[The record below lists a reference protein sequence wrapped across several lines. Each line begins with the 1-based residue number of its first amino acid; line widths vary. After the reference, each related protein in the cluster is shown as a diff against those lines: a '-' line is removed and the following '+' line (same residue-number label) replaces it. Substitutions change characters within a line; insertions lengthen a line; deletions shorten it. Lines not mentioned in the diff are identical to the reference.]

1 MPYPTALIL
10 ASASA
15 ARQSLLRGA
24 SVAFSA
30 QASGVDEA
38 VVKAAGGPPA
48 VLALELARR
57 KAAAVSAANPG
68 ALVIGADQVLVCG
81 PKIFNKPVDL
91 ADAAG
96 QLRDLRGR
104 THHLVT
110 AVCLVQDG
118 AVLWDHVAEPRL
130 TMRAVS
136 DDYLD
141 QYLRAEG
148 ETLLSLPG
156 AYRLEGLGITLFDT
170 IEGDFFTILGLPL
183 LPLLGALRE
192 AGAVPA

>member
-1 MPYPTALIL
+1 
-10 ASASA
+10 
-15 ARQSLLRGA
+15 
-24 SVAFSA
+24 
-30 QASGVDEA
+30 
-38 VVKAAGGPPA
+38 
-48 VLALELARR
+48 
-57 KAAAVSAANPG
+57 
-68 ALVIGADQVLVCG
+68 
-81 PKIFNKPVDL
+81 
-91 ADAAG
+91 
-96 QLRDLRGR
+96 
-104 THHLVT
+104 
-110 AVCLVQDG
+110 
-118 AVLWDHVAEPRL
+118 VLWHHVAEPRL

-156 AYRLEGLGITLFDT
+156 AYRLEGMGITLFDT